1 MNKINNLLWG
11 MFLLCTCCF
20 CIGCSNDDSDGLN
33 TPPVVTDF
41 FPKEGDIGTQVTIS
55 GENFGSSSDGNV
67 YFNGIEA
74 SEYVSYTDKEIIA
87 VVPSG
92 YVSGPITVKR
102 GDVGT
107 RTKEY
112 FRFRSSN
119 PEDNYE
125 TGTSRMVVTC
135 KDVVYFTGKA
145 NPCDYTSE
153 DATSGCIGEMGK
165 NADYKGSN
173 DAKSFAL
180 WDCMSGDMVIF
191 KFEITDIGRYYVSC
205 ASATNVNGVSANV
218 EVSKDL
224 EALKDTSSLKPNYTQ
239 GIVNNGKWNDFSNTL
254 EFGGYPLNEP
264 GIYYVRVV
272 LSNTAGSG
280 GTACLKFIEIFN

>member
-1 MNKINNLLWG
+1 MNKINLLWG
-11 MFLLCTCCF
+11 MLLLCTCF
-20 CIGCSNDDSDGLN
+20 CVGCSDDDSEDFN

-55 GENFGSSSDGNV
+55 GENFGSSSEGNV

-74 SEYVSYTDKEIIA
+74 SEYVSYTDKEIVA

-102 GDVGT
+102 GNVGT
-107 RTKEY
+107 RTKEH
-112 FRFRSSN
+112 FNFKSSN

-125 TGTSRMVVTC
+125 TGTFHTTVTC

-165 NADYKGSN
+165 NADYKGSS

-180 WDCMSGDMVIF
+180 WDSNSGDMVIF
-191 KFEITDIGRYYVSC
+191 KVEIADIGRYYVSC
-205 ASATNVNGVSANV
+205 ASATNANGVSANV
-218 EVSKDL
+218 EISNDL
-224 EALKDTSSLKPNYTQ
+224 EALKNVSSLTSSYMI

-254 EFGGYPLNEP
+254 EFGGYILN
-264 GIYYVRVV
+264 GSGTYYVRVV
-272 LSNTAGSG
+272 MLNESGSG
-280 GTACLKFIEIFN
+280 STACLKFIEIFN